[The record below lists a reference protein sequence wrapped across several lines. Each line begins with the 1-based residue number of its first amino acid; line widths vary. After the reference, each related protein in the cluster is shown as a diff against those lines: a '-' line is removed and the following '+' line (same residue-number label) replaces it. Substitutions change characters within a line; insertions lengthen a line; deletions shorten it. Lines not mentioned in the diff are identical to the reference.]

1 MKNITRLDI
10 LAQRFYNQ
18 GFIEPYQEINQLLQ
32 DSLGIQAQYLNH
44 GLFNIANRM
53 NLTKYDRIENSIADS
68 ILAWGQRQTYH
79 FYEFETWQSICHFLA
94 REKLWVVSYFQ
105 DENLNLLEE
114 SQQLKSYLSQP
125 QTRSQLV
132 DIYGKRWAKLFN
144 WSALFLYNSRQGSL
158 YQKWLPKDR
167 LVCWSNQ
174 KSVSSPQLSRNLL
187 EAYFTFYGPASLAD
201 AAHFFGISQTCLDHR
216 ELHNLRSFDYFGR
229 SYYYKVWQNGANI
242 PELLILGK
250 FDPLLVSYK
259 YKELLIAPDDQ
270 PFIWKKAGQI
280 SALIL
285 IKGQLRATWSM
296 SVKGS
301 AIDFKVQAKQKI
313 SQKHQASI
321 RRNFRNYARW
331 MGKKMR
337 KVNFELE

>member
-1 MKNITRLDI
+1 MANGGQNSLTGVLFSFII
-10 LAQRFYNQ
+10 LVRVVYIKS
-18 GFIEPYQEINQLLQ
+18 GFLKTASFAGPIRSRYPRHNCLEI
-32 DSLGIQAQYLNH
+32 
-44 GLFNIANRM
+44 F
-53 NLTKYDRIENSIADS
+53 
-68 ILAWGQRQTYH
+68 
-79 FYEFETWQSICHFLA
+79 
-94 REKLWVVSYFQ
+94 
-105 DENLNLLEE
+105 
-114 SQQLKSYLSQP
+114 
-125 QTRSQLV
+125 
-132 DIYGKRWAKLFN
+132 
-144 WSALFLYNSRQGSL
+144 
-158 YQKWLPKDR
+158 
-167 LVCWSNQ
+167 
-174 KSVSSPQLSRNLL
+174 L

-270 PFIWKKAGQI
+270 PLIWKKAGQI